1 MIIDFHTHTFPEKI
15 ALRTLDHLAG
25 KSQSRYYTDG
35 TTESLAVSMKKA
47 GIDYS
52 VNLPVMTAPQ
62 QADRV
67 NDSLLRAMPALEEK
81 GILTFGGMHPEYENI
96 RGKLKELKEGGVKG
110 IKLHPAYQETD
121 IDDPKMLRI
130 IEAASDLDLIIIT
143 HAGLDIGIP
152 GHNYADTGMLLHVI
166 DTLRPPKFVLAHMGG
181 WDGWDDVEKY
191 IAGAPVWL
199 DTAFS
204 VGEIDPFREGDRPL
218 RSLNLNEED
227 FVRLCRKHGTD
238 RILFATDSPW
248 ADQSD
253 YVQRFMNMSFSA
265 DERSAILGGNAYKLM
280 NMREEGKTDACN

>member
-1 MIIDFHTHTFPEKI
+1 
-15 ALRTLDHLAG
+15 
-25 KSQSRYYTDG
+25 
-35 TTESLAVSMKKA
+35 
-47 GIDYS
+47 
-52 VNLPVMTAPQ
+52 
-62 QADRV
+62 
-67 NDSLLRAMPALEEK
+67 
-81 GILTFGGMHPEYENI
+81 
-96 RGKLKELKEGGVKG
+96 
-110 IKLHPAYQETD
+110 
-121 IDDPKMLRI
+121 
-130 IEAASDLDLIIIT
+130 
-143 HAGLDIGIP
+143 
-152 GHNYADTGMLLHVI
+152 
-166 DTLRPPKFVLAHMGG
+166 MGG